1 MWSVQKFGPK
11 IYFPLLTKYKNGRNG
26 DAFKFKETINNIVLF
41 MPTEL
46 INRLSGD
53 LFWSGDLDSVHS
65 PVDAGR
71 YGFNSGGSLLFM
83 STELLL

>member
-1 MWSVQKFGPK
+1 
-11 IYFPLLTKYKNGRNG
+11 
-26 DAFKFKETINNIVLF
+26 

-53 LFWSGDLDSVHS
+53 LFWSGGLDSVHS

-71 YGFNSGGSLLFM
+71 YGFNLGGSLLFM